1 MDDGIKQR
9 IIGAI
14 VLLAL
19 AVIFVPIFFER
30 ERIEPLDRK
39 TLIPTM
45 PDIEP
50 VVMATPEI
58 QAENIEPAEPVEEIF
73 QPDETMPIIEKPFFN
88 NSGTISAKQED
99 KVLNRK
105 GVPQSWVLQIASYQS
120 REWAEKMQKDLTEI
134 GYEAYI
140 REAYSDS
147 GKLLRV
153 YVGPKLNI
161 SELRK
166 EKAAI
171 EKKFNI
177 ETLLLKFEP

>member
-1 MDDGIKQR
+1 VDDGIKQR

-30 ERIEPLDRK
+30 ERIEPLDHK

-45 PDIEP
+45 PEIEP

-58 QAENIEPAEPVEEIF
+58 QAENIEPAEPVQELF
-73 QPDETMPIIEKPFFN
+73 QPDETMPIIEKPFFS
-88 NSGTISAKQED
+88 NSGTVTSNKEEE
-99 KVLNRK
+99 VLNRK
-105 GVPQSWVLQIASYQS
+105 GIPQSWVLQIASYQS
-120 REWAEKMQKDLTEI
+120 QEWAEKMQDDLI
-134 GYEAYI
+134 QVGYEAYI
-140 REAYSDS
+140 REVYTDT

-153 YVGPKLNI
+153 FVGPKLNK
-161 SELRK
+161 SELSK
-166 EKAAI
+166 EKTAI
-171 EKKFNI
+171 EKKYNI